1 MQEKVKQELI
11 KQEPLKQELIKALE
25 VKKYFLSGRK
35 SFLGKPQKTLKA
47 VDGVSFS
54 INAGEIYGLVGESG
68 CGKSTLGRCLIRLAE
83 PHEGRILYAGNDIT
97 HKNASELRDYRRKL
111 QIVFQN
117 PFSSFNPKLTMRRT
131 LMEILRV
138 HGIYKGKE
146 AERIQQMLEIT
157 GLQESILDRRS
168 GELSGGQL
176 QRLAIARALLF
187 EPEFLVADEPV
198 SALDVSVQAQILN
211 LMLDLKKRL
220 GFTMLFV
227 SHDLTVVEH
236 ICDRVAVMYLGR
248 IVESADTDALYGD
261 MRHPYTKALMS
272 AIPEA
277 DPDRKR
283 ERVLLEGDLP
293 SAIDIPEG
301 CRFAS
306 RCGLCSEICL
316 KSEPRLREVS
326 PGHQVACHYA

>member
-1 MQEKVKQELI
+1 M
-11 KQEPLKQELIKALE
+11 QELIKAVEL
-25 VKKYFLSGRK
+25 KKYFPAGRK
-35 SFLGKPQKTLKA
+35 SFLGKPQKMLKA

-68 CGKSTLGRCLIRLAE
+68 CGKSTLGRCLIRLVE
-83 PHEGRILYAGNDIT
+83 PHEGQILYAGNDIT
-97 HKNASELRDYRRKL
+97 HYTAAELSEYRRKL

-138 HGIYKGKE
+138 HGIFKGKE

-157 GLQESILDRRS
+157 GLPESILDRRS

-248 IVESADTDALYGD
+248 IVESADTDGLYGD

-277 DPDRKR
+277 DPERKR

-306 RCGLCSEICL
+306 RCGLCSGICL
-316 KSEPRLREVS
+316 KSEPQLREVS
-326 PGHQVACHYA
+326 PGHHVACHFA